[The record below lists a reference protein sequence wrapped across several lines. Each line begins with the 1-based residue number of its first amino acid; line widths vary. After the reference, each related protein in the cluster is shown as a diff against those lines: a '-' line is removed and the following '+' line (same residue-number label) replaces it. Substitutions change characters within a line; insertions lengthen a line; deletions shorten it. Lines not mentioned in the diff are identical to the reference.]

1 MQKTAL
7 KKNKVM
13 DKFLTWLNK
22 NGAVFPNIYFQTYKN
37 HERGV
42 HATVSI
48 PEHQTVIK
56 IPRSILI
63 YSGLGEKSP
72 WGKKVS
78 QNSTGISGLN
88 LVYICLY
95 ILQDMEHKN
104 KFGPYY
110 KILPKKFDNFP
121 IFWSPAEKKYLEN
134 SYLLKE
140 IDIRKNI
147 MMKDYHKLCKILK
160 EFHFSSICS
169 LQKFLQ
175 IRTLVGS
182 RNFGLWID
190 GKKQA
195 TMVPLGDMLNH
206 SITPDVKWFF
216 EEKTNAFVMNSI
228 HSIRSHSA
236 VSDSYGTKCNRSYI
250 LFYGF
255 TLPGNN
261 KCRNTIFLQL
271 NQSISTLKIQGL
283 RDQLI
288 SNEFS
293 RNISSD
299 FSSLNF
305 RQMMTFLRIANANET
320 ELSAFIQNRQLS
332 QNPYSKRNE
341 AAALSFLAFEINKL
355 LNTYS
360 LSFSQNK
367 KNLKK
372 FPTHSNENFA
382 TILVMGEKKIMK
394 ELLAFIKLAL
404 GVLLLN
410 NRVSTRQ
417 LKNNV
422 KGYILTLQTI
432 G

>member
-1 MQKTAL
+1 MSKTVL
-7 KKNKVM
+7 IKNKYM
-13 DKFLTWLNK
+13 TQFLAWLNK

-42 HATVSI
+42 HAKVSI

-56 IPRSILI
+56 IPRSTLI
-63 YSGLGEKSP
+63 YSGMGEKSP

-78 QNSTGISGLN
+78 QNPIGISGLK

-95 ILQDMEHKN
+95 IIQDMEDKN

-110 KILPKKFDNFP
+110 KILPKIFDNFP
-121 IFWSPAEKKYLEN
+121 IFWSPDEKKYLEN

-147 MMKDYHKLCKILK
+147 LVKDYHKLCEILND
-160 EFHFSSICS
+160 FSSICS

-206 SITPDVKWFF
+206 SATPDVKWFF
-216 EEKTNAFVMNSI
+216 EEKKNAFVMNSI
-228 HSIRSHSA
+228 NSIKSHNA
-236 VSDSYGTKCNRSYI
+236 ISDSYGTKCNRSYI

-255 TLPGNN
+255 ALHDNN
-261 KCRNTIFLQL
+261 KCRNTIFIQL
-271 NQSISTLKIQGL
+271 NQPVSSLNIQGL

-305 RQMMTFLRIANANET
+305 RQMMTFLRITNANEH
-320 ELSAFIQNRQLS
+320 ELVAFIQNRQLS
-332 QNPYSKRNE
+332 QNIYSKRNE
-341 AAALSFLAFEINKL
+341 AAALSYLAFKINKL

-360 LSFSQNK
+360 MSFSQNK

-372 FPTHSNENFA
+372 FPTHSNESFA
-382 TILVMGEKKIMK
+382 IILVMGEKKIMK
-394 ELLAFIKLAL
+394 ELLDFIKLAL

-422 KGYILTLQTI
+422 KGYIITLQTI
-432 G
+432 S

>member
-1 MQKTAL
+1 MQKPTL

-13 DKFLTWLNK
+13 DKFLTWLNI
-22 NGAVFPNIYFQTYKN
+22 NGASFPNIYFQTYKN

-42 HATVSI
+42 HAKVAI
-48 PEHQTVIK
+48 PAHQTVVK

-63 YSGLGEKSP
+63 YSGMGEKSP

-78 QNSTGISGLN
+78 QDPTGISGLN

-95 ILQDMEHKN
+95 IIQDMEYKN

-121 IFWSPAEKKYLEN
+121 IFWSPSEKKYLEN
-134 SYLLKE
+134 SYLLTE
-140 IDIRKNI
+140 IDIRKDI
-147 MMKDYHKLCKILK
+147 LVKDYHKLCQILK
-160 EFHFSSICS
+160 DFSSICS

-206 SITPDVKWFF
+206 SATPDVKWFF
-216 EEKTNAFVMNSI
+216 EKETNAFVMNSI
-228 HSIRSHSA
+228 HSIRSQGEI
-236 VSDSYGTKCNRSYI
+236 SDSYGTKCNRSYI

-255 TLPGNN
+255 VLSDNN

-305 RQMMTFLRIANANET
+305 RQMMTFLRISNANET
-320 ELSAFIQNRQLS
+320 ELAAFIQNRQLS

-341 AAALSFLAFEINKL
+341 AAALSYLSYKINKL

-367 KNLKK
+367 ANLKK
-372 FPTHSNENFA
+372 FTPYSNKSFA
-382 TILVMGEKKIMK
+382 TILVMGEKTIMK
-394 ELLAFIKLAL
+394 ELLSFIKLAL
-404 GVLLLN
+404 GILLLN

-417 LKNNV
+417 LKNNMR
-422 KGYILTLQTI
+422 GYILTLQTI
-432 G
+432 R

>member
-7 KKNKVM
+7 KKNKAM

-22 NGAVFPNIYFQTYKN
+22 NGAVFPDIYFQTYKN
-37 HERGV
+37 GERGV
-42 HATVSI
+42 HAKVAI

-63 YSGLGEKSP
+63 YSGMGEKSP
-72 WGKKVS
+72 WGEKVS
-78 QNSTGISGLN
+78 QDPTGISGLS

-95 ILQDMEHKN
+95 IIQDMEYEN
-104 KFGPYY
+104 KFEPYY

-134 SYLLKE
+134 SYLLTE

-147 MMKDYHKLCKILK
+147 LLKDYHKLCKILK
-160 EFHFSSICS
+160 DFSSICS

-206 SITPDVKWFF
+206 SATPDVKWFF
-216 EEKTNAFVMNSI
+216 EKETNAFVMNSI
-228 HSIRSHSA
+228 HSIRSQGEI
-236 VSDSYGTKCNRSYI
+236 SDSYGTKCNRSYI

-255 TLPGNN
+255 VLSDNN
-261 KCRNTIFLQL
+261 KCRNTIFLRL
-271 NQSISTLKIQGL
+271 NQPISTFKIQVL
-283 RDQLI
+283 RDQLV

>member
-7 KKNKVM
+7 KKNKAM

-22 NGAVFPNIYFQTYKN
+22 NGAVFPDIYFQTYKN
-37 HERGV
+37 GERGV
-42 HATVSI
+42 HAKVAI

-63 YSGLGEKSP
+63 YSGMGEKSP

-78 QNSTGISGLN
+78 QDPTGISGLS

-95 ILQDMEHKN
+95 IIQDMEYEN
-104 KFGPYY
+104 KFEPYY

-134 SYLLKE
+134 SYLLTE

-147 MMKDYHKLCKILK
+147 LLKDYHKLCKILK
-160 EFHFSSICS
+160 DFSSICS

-206 SITPDVKWFF
+206 STTPDVKWFF
-216 EEKTNAFVMNSI
+216 EKETNAFVMNSI
-228 HSIRSHSA
+228 HSIKSQGA
-236 VSDSYGTKCNRSYI
+236 ISDSYGTKCNRSYI

-255 TLPGNN
+255 VLSDDN

-271 NQSISTLKIQGL
+271 NQPISTLKIQGL

-305 RQMMTFLRIANANET
+305 RQMMTFLRISNANET

-341 AAALSFLAFEINKL
+341 AAALSYLAYKINKL
-355 LNTYS
+355 LKTYS
-360 LSFSQNK
+360 LSFSQTK
-367 KNLKK
+367 TNLKK
-372 FPTHSNENFA
+372 FTAYSNKSFA

-422 KGYILTLQTI
+422 RGYILTLRTI
-432 G
+432 R

>member
-206 SITPDVKWFF
+206 SPSPDVKWFF